1 MRIKQPKNG
10 SIYIMCNAFLPGKFK
25 MGASSSPIVDNNG
38 NLIGRCKSYIQHF
51 PLNWKLVFIKHNLK
65 NIFKVEQQLNNYF
78 SNICKFEKINN
89 SNEWFIGDWEKV
101 KEFDFENILESIAD
115 KTPIHSKSEIL
126 SKDEINTLIY
136 SFKKMKNFR
145 MSLLIELGVKT
156 LLRYSDLNTLRWVDI
171 IGKDK
176 FIFNQKSSKKRLN
189 KKIEITIDDVLKRNI
204 ETTFN
209 ELNQPNIEDLIF
221 KYTIQHTNLLLKQI
235 SKTTKIVNKSV
246 STHSLRKSGSKL
258 MWQNNNCS
266 LESLK
271 TLSSILNHSS
281 IYLTKEYLE
290 IDDIQPIKNIYK
302 NYEN

>member
-1 MRIKQPKNG
+1 MRIKQPKSG

-25 MGASSSPIVDNNG
+25 MGASSSPIVDVDG
-38 NLIGRCKSYIQHF
+38 NPIGRCKSYIQHF
-51 PLNWKLVFIKHNLK
+51 PFNWELVFIKSNLK
-65 NIFKVEQQLNNYF
+65 NVFKVEQQLNNYF

-89 SNEWFIGDWEKV
+89 SNEWFIGDWEMV
-101 KEFDFENILESIAD
+101 KEFDFENILESITD
-115 KTPIHSKSEIL
+115 KTLIHNKSEIL
-126 SKDEINTLIY
+126 SKDEINTLID
-136 SFKKMKNFR
+136 SFKKMGNFR

-189 KKIEITIDDVLKRNI
+189 KKIEITIDDVLKMNI

-221 KYTIQHTNLLLKQI
+221 KYTIQHTNMLLREIGKNT
-235 SKTTKIVNKSV
+235 KTINKRV

-271 TLSSILNHSS
+271 KLSSILNHSS
-281 IYLTKEYLE
+281 TYLTREYLE
-290 IDDIQPIKNIYK
+290 IDDIPPIKNIYK

>member
-1 MRIKQPKNG
+1 
-10 SIYIMCNAFLPGKFK
+10 
-25 MGASSSPIVDNNG
+25 
-38 NLIGRCKSYIQHF
+38 
-51 PLNWKLVFIKHNLK
+51 VFIKSNLK
-65 NIFKVEQQLNNYF
+65 NVFKVEQQLNNYF

-89 SNEWFIGDWEKV
+89 SNEWFIGDWEMV
-101 KEFDFENILESIAD
+101 KEFDFENILESITD
-115 KTPIHSKSEIL
+115 KTLIHNKSEIL
-126 SKDEINTLIY
+126 SKDEINTLID
-136 SFKKMKNFR
+136 SFKKMGNFR
-145 MSLLIELGVKT
+145 MSLLIEFGVKT

-189 KKIEITIDDVLKRNI
+189 KKIEITIDDVLKMNI

-221 KYTIQHTNLLLKQI
+221 KHTIQHTNMLLREIGKNT
-235 SKTTKIVNKSV
+235 KTINKRV

-271 TLSSILNHSS
+271 KLSSILNHSS
-281 IYLTKEYLE
+281 TYLTREYLE
-290 IDDIQPIKNIYK
+290 IDDIPPIKNIYK